1 MEKLFHLK
9 ENNTTARTEIVAGL
23 TTFMTMAYIIALNP
37 NLLTGFGA
45 EGGTQLWNGVFLAT
59 CIASAVGT
67 LVMAFAANK
76 PFAMA
81 PGMGLNSF
89 FAVVVANI
97 VSLTGMSYLQ
107 SFQTALCVILIEG
120 IVFIILSVLK
130 VREKIVEAIPLGIRL
145 GIAPAIGLMLLNIG
159 IGSNAGVYS
168 SDGGPFYV
176 MRDFFGALTPSL
188 AKANMGDGYPQ
199 MVLTVVTMF
208 VGLFLIVLFAHKKI
222 KGSVLLG
229 MLCASGIYWAGE
241 AIFLHTNPFA
251 SLKGASFVPA
261 FGDMAE
267 TTLFKFD
274 FAALGEIGWFTVVTL
289 VITFCIIDMFDT
301 IGTLVGTASRAGMV
315 DKDGNMPRMREALLA
330 DAIGTVTG
338 ACTGTSTVTTFV
350 ESASGVEAGGRT
362 GLTALTTGVLF
373 LASMFLAPIAAIIPA
388 AATSSA
394 LIYVGLLMLG
404 GLKKIDFDD
413 VYQSLPVAIML
424 ISMPVI
430 IEAPYIVSL
439 WLGQL
444 PEYVVPFTRL
454 IIAISAIDAMASP
467 LMTAAHAT
475 GHIRLYQSS
484 VGTMVMLNIPV
495 SYVFLRLGFP
505 PLTVFYVS
513 LAISVVCLF
522 MRLWIVRRLMP
533 FPVKE
538 YVVRVFGTSLAVCT
552 LATIAPVAVHIAV
565 DGNIHTVLSVCAL
578 SLLSCAVSIYYVGLD
593 RHERKFVAGIV
604 RKKILHKQ

>member
-45 EGGTQLWNGVFLAT
+45 EGGPQLWNGVFLAT

-208 VGLFLIVLFAHKKI
+208 VGLFLIVLVRAQEDQGLRAAGHALR
-222 KGSVLLG
+222 VRHLLG
-229 MLCASGIYWAGE
+229 GRGHLPAHEPVRIAQRGVLRARVRRHGRDD
-241 AIFLHTNPFA
+241 PVP
-251 SLKGASFVPA
+251 SL
-261 FGDMAE
+261 
-267 TTLFKFD
+267 TL
-274 FAALGEIGWFTVVTL
+274 
-289 VITFCIIDMFDT
+289 
-301 IGTLVGTASRAGMV
+301 
-315 DKDGNMPRMREALLA
+315 PLLA
-330 DAIGTVTG
+330 R
-338 ACTGTSTVTTFV
+338 
-350 ESASGVEAGGRT
+350 SAGSR
-362 GLTALTTGVLF
+362 
-373 LASMFLAPIAAIIPA
+373 S
-388 AATSSA
+388 
-394 LIYVGLLMLG
+394 
-404 GLKKIDFDD
+404 
-413 VYQSLPVAIML
+413 
-424 ISMPVI
+424 
-430 IEAPYIVSL
+430 
-439 WLGQL
+439 
-444 PEYVVPFTRL
+444 
-454 IIAISAIDAMASP
+454 
-467 LMTAAHAT
+467 
-475 GHIRLYQSS
+475 
-484 VGTMVMLNIPV
+484 
-495 SYVFLRLGFP
+495 
-505 PLTVFYVS
+505 
-513 LAISVVCLF
+513 
-522 MRLWIVRRLMP
+522 
-533 FPVKE
+533 
-538 YVVRVFGTSLAVCT
+538 
-552 LATIAPVAVHIAV
+552 
-565 DGNIHTVLSVCAL
+565 
-578 SLLSCAVSIYYVGLD
+578 
-593 RHERKFVAGIV
+593 
-604 RKKILHKQ
+604 